1 MATGTGLDNMQMK
14 KLMKLMEALQVSDD
28 GVETLTEAR
37 ERIRK
42 VITDAENTTTWSPG
56 EVRYFLVKFQN
67 KRILRACIR

>member
-37 ERIRK
+37 KRIRK